1 MIAGREPALWPIAF
15 HEAGHAVVAWS
26 RGIKVTSATIVPARD
41 FLGQVTQS
49 NPLRGVRLDYD
60 GSNRARL
67 RAEAVIVVLL
77 AGPVA
82 ERRHDSRLRRSRY
95 GAHDHERAADLAM
108 RVNGSDKAAEAHL
121 NWLAI
126 VARDEI
132 DASWDLVER
141 VARKLFEQ
149 RTLSAAE
156 IAACC
161 RERFSR
167 PLPQPDLHEGV
178 R

>member
-1 MIAGREPALWPIAF
+1 VNRTQTKARQEPALWPIAF

-41 FLGQVTQS
+41 FLGQVTNVS
-49 NPLRGVRLDYD
+49 PLRGVRLDCD

-77 AGPVA
+77 AGPA
-82 ERRHDSRLRRSRY
+82 AQRRHNPRSPSY
-95 GAHDHERAADLAM
+95 GLHDHEYAVDLA
-108 RVNGSDKAAEAHL
+108 RQLNGSDKAVEAHL

-141 VARKLFEQ
+141 IARELFER

-156 IAACC
+156 ITTCC
-161 RERFSR
+161 REG
-167 PLPQPDLHEGV
+167 PAACEG
-178 R
+178 